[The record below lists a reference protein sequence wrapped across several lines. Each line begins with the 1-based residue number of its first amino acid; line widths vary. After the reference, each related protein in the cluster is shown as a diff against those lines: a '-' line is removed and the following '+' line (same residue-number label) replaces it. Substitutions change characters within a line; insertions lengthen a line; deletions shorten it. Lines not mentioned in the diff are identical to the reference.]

1 FAFAKREKCRV
12 IENRA
17 REEIEI
23 RFRGKASGRGILHIE
38 YEGCH
43 NDNVYGFSRYRHI
56 ENGRKEYVVSTRLE
70 PTGARA
76 VFPCA
81 DNPASKAVFDIT
93 LIVDKNL
100 EALSNMPVKSRKAS
114 GDKVAVSFKRTPPM
128 PTYLLF
134 MAAGRF
140 EYSENRVRGH
150 EVRVITSPGK
160 MHKTKVALGFAMEA
174 IRFYENYLGVKYP
187 FPKLDMVAIPGY
199 GRNTMEHL
207 GVVSFGRWTCW
218 QTHTARQSSGWRSRG
233 RSPTN
238 SHISGSVTW
247 LW

>member
-1 FAFAKREKCRV
+1 MEGSAPTNVGFIPICYDIVIEPDLHSSTFKGKVDITIELKKSTNRIRLNSKELRIKSATSAFAFAKREKCRV
-12 IENRA
+12 IENSA

-38 YEGCH
+38 YAGCH

-114 GDKVAVSFKRTPPM
+114 GDKVAVPFKRTPPM

-134 MAAGRF
+134 MAAGSSNTR
-140 EYSENRVRGH
+140 
-150 EVRVITSPGK
+150 
-160 MHKTKVALGFAMEA
+160 KTGF
-174 IRFYENYLGVKYP
+174 VDTK
-187 FPKLDMVAIPGY
+187 
-199 GRNTMEHL
+199 
-207 GVVSFGRWTCW
+207 
-218 QTHTARQSSGWRSRG
+218 
-233 RSPTN
+233 
-238 SHISGSVTW
+238 
-247 LW
+247 